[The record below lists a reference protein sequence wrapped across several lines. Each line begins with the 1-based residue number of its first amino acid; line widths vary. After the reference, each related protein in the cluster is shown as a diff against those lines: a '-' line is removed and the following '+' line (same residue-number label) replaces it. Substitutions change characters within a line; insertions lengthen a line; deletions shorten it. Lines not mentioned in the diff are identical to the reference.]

1 MKIKEKDE
9 NKSQFNKIDVQRVF
23 TNMQE
28 WFKSKFHEKSENNSM
43 EDLPINQES
52 VENTKDEVKD
62 KNYNKY
68 GRTRAGYVS
77 GLYFYDEP
85 FTYNDGGIV

>member
-1 MKIKEKDE
+1 MKFKDKNE
-9 NKSQFNKIDVQRVF
+9 NKSQFNQIDVQRLF

-28 WFKSKFHEKSENNSM
+28 WFKSRLESKPKDNSM
-43 EDLPINQES
+43 ES
-52 VENTKDEVKD
+52 VPVDKDRVVNKEDEVKN

-68 GRTRAGYVS
+68 GRTRAGYIS
-77 GLYFYDEP
+77 GLYFYDKP

>member
-1 MKIKEKDE
+1 MENEKETK
-9 NKSQFNKIDVQRVF
+9 NKSQFNKIDVQRLF

-28 WFKSKFHEKSENNSM
+28 WFKSKFNRELNNKSM
-43 EDLPINQES
+43 EDLPINQETII
-52 VENTKDEVKD
+52 NNRDEVKD

-68 GRTRAGYVS
+68 GRTRAGYIS
-77 GLYFYDEP
+77 GLYFYDKP

>member
-1 MKIKEKDE
+1 MEKEKE
-9 NKSQFNKIDVQRVF
+9 NKNKSQFNKIDTQRLF
-23 TNMQE
+23 TNMQK
-28 WFKSKFHEKSENNSM
+28 WFKSTFNSETKQNSM
-43 EDLPINQES
+43 ENVPINKER
-52 VENTKDEVKD
+52 VVNNKDEVKD

-77 GLYFYDEP
+77 GLYFYNEP

>member
-1 MKIKEKDE
+1 MENKEKNR
-9 NKSQFNKIDVQRVF
+9 NKNQFSQIDIQRLF

-28 WFKSKFHEKSENNSM
+28 WFKNRT
-43 EDLPINQES
+43 NQES
-52 VENTKDEVKD
+52 KNNSIEDIPINEERVVNTKDKVKD

-77 GLYFYDEP
+77 GLYFYNEP
-85 FTYNDGGIV
+85 FTYNDGGVV

>member
-1 MKIKEKDE
+1 MKFKDKNE
-9 NKSQFNKIDVQRVF
+9 NKSQFNQIDVQRLF

-28 WFKSKFHEKSENNSM
+28 WFKSRLESKPKDNS
-43 EDLPINQES
+43 IES
-52 VENTKDEVKD
+52 IPVDQDRVVNKEDEVKD

-68 GRTRAGYVS
+68 GRTRAGYIS
-77 GLYFYDEP
+77 GLYFYDKP